1 MMKRLGLKA
10 MAGKYSNSYKNAK
23 LQVYNASPTK

>member
-1 MMKRLGLKA
+1 MMKRQWLKA
-10 MAGKYSNSYKNAK
+10 VAEKYSNSYKNAK